1 MVRCPTC
8 GIRLHEAAR
17 RCPRHGEAPSP
28 PPSDDADSL
37 IPAPKLSGYQV
48 GRSLGQGG
56 FGAVFEA
63 RRSADGAR
71 VAIKVARG
79 DQPSAAAGLAREGI
93 ALAAI
98 GAPVVPRLWASGHLD
113 EGSAYLVLEHVAWP
127 TLAERMAQQLG
138 PLPGDLFRALAPAIV
153 QLVEICHQRG
163 FVHCDLKPEN
173 IFVGSAS
180 ANDAEDGAAE
190 AAGSLARLFDFGLAQ
205 PLSGRSGSPGSVER
219 IDDEGTAG
227 TPEYMAPEQCDG
239 RGAVDV
245 RTDVYAL
252 GVILY
257 EMCSGAPPF
266 WGRAAEVQQS
276 QRARRPAL
284 LSRGAG
290 VAPPVEEVILR
301 CLAKDPTRRFASATE
316 LRAALVAA
324 FPASDAKRPTARLA
338 TVSVAAGGE
347 PPAGADP
354 TREAAARPA
363 AAARERASVALV
375 TFALTGSAD
384 RVRST
389 LASVGAQL
397 AHAAG
402 VQHAVVFGREFGD
415 NPTRAAA
422 QAAQVFIDR
431 GLCRRALVDLSTLA
445 IETRPDGSRRY
456 QGAVLRRRDQYP
468 DDADPDGVLLSAAAA
483 EVLPD
488 LLVERAPGVGNRF
501 VVRRSDDNAESTSIR
516 AEASLVGRDGL
527 LQELLDAAH
536 WATAVRE
543 PTITTLIGD
552 PGYGKSHL
560 AAVLVHRLQS
570 IVPRPELLIVR
581 GQEAF
586 GLLGE
591 QTTREILR
599 RGLGLP
605 LGAATGPPDLG
616 RGLLADRLGA
626 GMAKEVWAG
635 VAVSMGWASPDHPD
649 VGAFAAAPGGL
660 RSAAARA
667 AGELLRAHSQRTP
680 LAVIIDDAQFLDETA
695 LDALEFAALQEA
707 ACPLWICVLARPAF
721 AGRRSGWGGRA
732 ARSQELRL
740 PPLSAAAA
748 SELARRLLL
757 PMTNIPAT
765 IPAKLAERTEGV
777 PLLMVELVRGLKRGG
792 LVRKSD
798 KTNTWFL
805 ATEELEQ
812 LPDLPLVEWLASSET
827 NSLPRELAAHARIAS
842 VLGPQFAA
850 SELEGVMRVLER
862 SGVTLESQLDAG
874 IGIERLTASG
884 LLVTRPNLRIG
895 FRHAL
900 LRETIY
906 RTVPPARCEQI
917 HRAAHEYYQTAIGVP
932 EEDRLP
938 RMALHAARSGLR
950 AEAAA
955 IYLEL
960 ARRAKRRHGYLD
972 AELLYGSAVE
982 NLPEDD
988 GGALRA
994 EAVQGRG
1001 LMRFRLGRLEDGLKD
1016 LTGARALAHAAADR
1030 AKEVELLLDES
1041 MVLDWLNDYGRSA
1054 ALTAQAEALYRE
1066 SLTGGDR
1073 SPLLDARVAFAQ
1085 GRTLHRQEK
1094 ETEATAFFATS
1105 ANLAE
1110 PLGAEGYETMVQ
1122 ARNLLGWAYAMTG
1135 HYEDSERAFGR
1146 NIDLCESAGD
1156 MFNLTVALQNRG
1168 ILSMLIKRLD
1178 RMLGDYRRMIS
1189 IARENGFGLA
1199 EMVAQKDI
1207 GEVFLMGGNFSAAE
1221 REARR
1226 AIDVSRR
1233 AVGDRSRATVSAEL
1247 LLARLLVFQGRRDEA
1262 MALSA
1267 TIRQR
1272 QAEARADGLTESDFG
1287 PGEELM
1293 HRMVDLACAPAGE
1306 PNDVARD
1313 RAWTSLLLDARA
1325 ITQQPQDTVE
1335 MLEIWGLTA
1344 LRAGRTDESARQ
1356 LREALDLATNG
1367 AAVVAARVR
1376 AHLLLAEAALRSGAG
1391 SELRREDLSSG

>member
-8 GIRLHEAAR
+8 GIRLGEVAR
-17 RCPRHGEAPSP
+17 RCPRHGEATTP
-28 PPSDDADSL
+28 PPPEDAPAL
-37 IPAPKLSGYQV
+37 IPTPELSGYQV
-48 GRSLGQGG
+48 GRCLGQGG

-63 RRSADGAR
+63 RRLSDGVR
-71 VAIKVARG
+71 VAIKVARS
-79 DQPSAAAGLAREGI
+79 DQPSAAARLALEGQ

-98 GAPVVPRLWASGHLD
+98 GAPVVPRLWASGHL
-113 EGSAYLVLEHVAWP
+113 EHGPPYLVLEYLDWP

-138 PLPGDLFRALAPAIV
+138 PLPGDLFASLAPAIV
-153 QLVEICHQRG
+153 QLVEISHQRG
-163 FVHCDLKPEN
+163 FLHCDLKPEN
-173 IFVGSAS
+173 IFVGCARDDD
-180 ANDAEDGAAE
+180 DAAIG
-190 AAGSLARLFDFGLAQ
+190 ARLFDFGLAR
-205 PLSGRSGSPGSVER
+205 PFFHPAAMRATVEP
-219 IDDEGTAG
+219 IADDETAG

-239 RGAVDV
+239 RGAVDG

-257 EMCSGAPPF
+257 EMCDGAPPF

-284 LSRGAG
+284 LSRTAS
-290 VAPPVEEVILR
+290 VAPALEEVIMR
-301 CLAKDPTRRFASATE
+301 CLAKDPARRFPSVTE
-316 LRAALVAA
+316 MRAALAAALPASAAKRTAARSETAAVAA
-324 FPASDAKRPTARLA
+324 P
-338 TVSVAAGGE
+338 GE
-347 PPAGADP
+347 PPAEVAP
-354 TREAAARPA
+354 TRAAPARPA
-363 AAARERASVALV
+363 PPARERASVALV
-375 TFALTGSAD
+375 TFALTGSAEAL
-384 RVRST
+384 RTT
-389 LASVGAQL
+389 LASVGAHL

-402 VQHAVVFGREFGD
+402 AQYAVVFGREFGD

-422 QAAQVFIDR
+422 QAARLFVDR
-431 GLCRRALVDLSTLA
+431 GLCLRALVDLATVA
-445 IETRPDGSRRY
+445 IETRSDGSRRY
-456 QGAVLRRRDQYP
+456 QGARFRRRGQYP
-468 DDADPDGVLLSAAAA
+468 DDGDPGGVLLSAAAA
-483 EVLPD
+483 DVLPN
-488 LLVERAPGVGNRF
+488 LLVAPLPGVEARF
-501 VVRRSDDNAESTSIR
+501 LVRPGDDSQEGTSMR
-516 AEASLVGRDGL
+516 AEAALVGRDSVL
-527 LQELLDAAH
+527 AELLDAAR
-536 WATAVRE
+536 WATTVRE

-560 AAVLVHRLQS
+560 AAVLVQRLQS
-570 IVPRPELLIVR
+570 TTPRPDVLIVR

-599 RGLGLP
+599 RGLGLA
-605 LGAATGPPDLG
+605 LGAPIAPDDLG
-616 RGLLADRLGA
+616 RGLLAERLGA
-626 GMAKEVWAG
+626 TVAREVWAG
-635 VAVSMGWASPDHPD
+635 VAVVMGWASPDHPD
-649 VGAFAAAPGGL
+649 IGAVAAAPGAL

-667 AGELLRAHSQRTP
+667 AGELLRAQSRRTP

-721 AGRRSGWGGRA
+721 ADRRSGWGGRA
-732 ARSQELRL
+732 ARRQEIRL
-740 PPLSAAAA
+740 PVLDSAAA

-777 PLLMVELVRGLKRGG
+777 PLLLVELVRGLKRGG

-827 NSLPRELAAHARIAS
+827 KSLPPELAAHARIAS
-842 VLGPQFAA
+842 VLGPEFAA
-850 SELEGVMRVLER
+850 SELEGVMHVLER
-862 SGVTLESQLDAG
+862 GGVTLETQLDAG

-906 RTVPPARCEQI
+906 RTVPTDRCEQI
-917 HRAAHEYYQTAIGVP
+917 HRAAHEYFLAAPGRP
-932 EEDRLP
+932 DEDRLP
-938 RMALHAARSGLR
+938 RVALHAARSGLH

-960 ARRAKRRHGYLD
+960 ARRARRRHAYLD

-982 NLPEDD
+982 NLAGDDRDD
-988 GGALRA
+988 GGGVPST

-1016 LTGARALAHAAADR
+1016 LTGARERAHAAADR

-1054 ALTAQAEALYRE
+1054 ALTAHAEQVYRD
-1066 SLTGGDR
+1066 SLTRGER
-1073 SPLLDARVAFAQ
+1073 SPLLDARIAYAQ

-1094 ETEATAFFATS
+1094 ETEAAPFFATS
-1105 ANLAE
+1105 ARLAE
-1110 PLGAEGYETMVQ
+1110 PLGAEGYETMMQ

-1135 HYEDSERAFGR
+1135 RYEDSERTFGR

-1168 ILSMLIKRLD
+1168 ILSMLVTRLD

-1189 IARENGFGLA
+1189 IARENAFGLA

-1207 GEVFLMGGNFSAAE
+1207 GEVFLMGGNFADAE
-1221 REARR
+1221 RETRR

-1247 LLARLLVFQGRRDEA
+1247 LLARLLVFQGRTDDA
-1262 MALSA
+1262 TALSA
-1267 TIRQR
+1267 AIRRR
-1272 QAEARADGLTESDFG
+1272 QSEARADGLTESDFG
-1287 PGEELM
+1287 PGEALM
-1293 HRMVDLACAPAGE
+1293 HRMVDLACAPPGVSSDAEIDRDWAGLM
-1306 PNDVARD
+1306 V
-1313 RAWTSLLLDARA
+1313 DARA

-1344 LRAGRTDESARQ
+1344 LRAGRTDQAVQR
-1356 LREALDLATNG
+1356 LAEALDLARNS
-1367 AAVVAARVR
+1367 AAVVAGRVQ
-1376 AHLLLAEAALRSGAG
+1376 AHLSLAEAAARSSDRKTG
-1391 SELRREDLSSG
+1391 